1 MRAPTPSAAAELA
14 VPDVMYLLKE
24 LDNKYDE
31 LKSIINK
38 KIKAYKLELENLD
51 TKLNLYSPLNQLKDK
66 KIEIDNFLRDLTY
79 VMEKKL
85 NEKKAEILE
94 LKGKLEL
101 LNPNIAID
109 KGYGIIIDNRG
120 KLVKSIDSVKLG
132 DEIGII
138 LRDGKVL
145 SRVENIDEGE
155 KIDEFN
161 L

>member
-1 MRAPTPSAAAELA
+1 M
-14 VPDVMYLLKE
+14 
-24 LDNKYDE
+24 
-31 LKSIINK
+31 K
-38 KIKAYKLELENLD
+38 KGRN
-51 TKLNLYSPLNQLKDK
+51 
-66 KIEIDNFLRDLTY
+66 
-79 VMEKKL
+79 
-85 NEKKAEILE
+85 LE

-145 SRVENIDEGE
+145 SRVENIDEGR
-155 KIDEFN
+155 K
-161 L
+161 